1 MSSNRYTLSS
11 ELIPVAVR
19 VGGGLGAHQAFA
31 TVDCWHLDWE
41 VSSVAQ
47 IPNALSQVFFAVER
61 LTLRHEVHTQASEEH
76 DDVDRI
82 EWRNLLRLF
91 INVKT
96 LRVRVEDGL
105 VKEFS
110 RYLRLDD
117 GELPLEPLTKLQELR
132 KSRYW

>member
-1 MSSNRYTLSS
+1 
-11 ELIPVAVR
+11 
-19 VGGGLGAHQAFA
+19 
-31 TVDCWHLDWE
+31 
-41 VSSVAQ
+41 VAQ